1 MRPILF
7 PLFILM
13 MFSISC
19 KTPLKTGNSNI
30 DDVANTPQGTSVKN
44 AYQPVFQGI
53 TGTVTIVTGNQMP
66 KIGRPAPA
74 PKAYPT
80 TVYFYEPTNISQ
92 AIQINNSALFSS
104 ISTKPIDST
113 QTDANG
119 SFTKALPIGKYSVF
133 VKVRDYYFANLY
145 DVQNNINIVN
155 VEKGRLT
162 EHKIVVNNDA
172 AY

>member
-7 PLFILM
+7 SLFILM

-19 KTPLKTGNSNI
+19 KTPVKSSSSNLS
-30 DDVANTPQGTSVKN
+30 DVAKTPKAGSSQN

-53 TGTVTIVTGNQMP
+53 TGTVTIITGNQMP
-66 KIGRPAPA
+66 KIGRPAPT

-92 AIQINNSALFSS
+92 AVQTNNSALFSF
-104 ISTKPIDST
+104 ISTKLIDSIK
-113 QTDANG
+113 TDANG
-119 SFTKALPIGKYSVF
+119 LFTQALPVGKYSVL
-133 VKVRDYYFANLY
+133 VKVRNSYFANLY

-155 VEKGRLT
+155 VEKGKLT